1 MKGEQKKK
9 NDDEDKNNKNKGN
22 EVIKVNEGV

>member
-9 NDDEDKNNKNKGN
+9 NDDEDKNNENKGN
-22 EVIKVNEGV
+22 KVIKVNEGV